1 MADEG
6 SCCSFPHGR
15 MNEQTSP
22 PAGWYPDPEDS
33 GSTRYW
39 DGTRW
44 TDQRAPAPPLAFTP
58 VGVPVPVAQPVVVTQ
73 QKTNGMAIASL
84 VLGILWIWW
93 VGSVLALI
101 FGYVAKNQIDESGGA
116 QGGRGLAIA
125 GIVLGWVGMGAL
137 VIFLILVAAASSS

>member
-1 MADEG
+1 
-6 SCCSFPHGR
+6 
-15 MNEQTSP
+15 
-22 PAGWYPDPEDS
+22 
-33 GSTRYW
+33 
-39 DGTRW
+39 
-44 TDQRAPAPPLAFTP
+44 
-58 VGVPVPVAQPVVVTQ
+58 
-73 QKTNGMAIASL
+73 MAIASL